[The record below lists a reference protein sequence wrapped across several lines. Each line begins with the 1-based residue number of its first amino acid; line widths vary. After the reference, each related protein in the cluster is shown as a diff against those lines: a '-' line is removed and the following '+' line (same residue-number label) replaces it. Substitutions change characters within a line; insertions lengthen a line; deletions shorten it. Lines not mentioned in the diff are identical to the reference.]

1 MHKFK
6 KTATMKN
13 ITTLIIGL
21 CFTITAYFQD
31 GEFKVYPNG
40 LIYSE
45 QTMGKLSQIVD
56 SLNLKFKTCNFNT
69 VFYSKSQAIGHIIKV
84 DKGSIKDAKKDME
97 NQISFDDFL
106 KKYPKATVQ
115 RNVLIL
121 KSKYK
126 NYKKQD
132 IVEIEHFDLKSD
144 YGFSIEYEDVSL
156 YQKDFSNKWIFK
168 HSKKTS
174 YSDESLSA
182 FYFPNN
188 FSSVPIPQKYS
199 QMIGYSDC
207 LIDTTTTKFKDNL
220 ESGWVELPENW
231 TALPENEKAKLL
243 DKMRSTRVVGGCS
256 MDSRPREH
264 AINIALLSAET
275 FNWEVFLKS
284 HLDIMNDRFERMS
297 DGSYAWGQ
305 RNTYIKE
312 LEELNI
318 NVPDLILGISF
329 RIENPALNH
338 YYGSIGRVGRALSE
352 TKNRNEIEQAMLSII
367 SDKELDTFNRLLF
380 YFLFKNYNHY
390 IKDETVKKDNNV
402 KLATATKT
410 LPDFV
415 SERLTGK

>member
-21 CFTITAYFQD
+21 CFIITAYSQD
-31 GEFKVYPNG
+31 REFKVYPNG

-45 QTMGKLSQIVD
+45 QTMGKLSHIVD

-69 VFYSKSQAIGHIIKV
+69 VFYSKSQAIGHIVKV
-84 DKGSIKDAKKDME
+84 DKGSIKEAKKDME
-97 NQISFDDFL
+97 NQISFVDFL

-115 RNVLIL
+115 RNVLII

-144 YGFSIEYEDVSL
+144 YGFSIESEDVSL
-156 YQKDFSNKWIFK
+156 YQKDFSNKWLFE

-275 FNWEVFLKS
+275 YNWEVFLKS
-284 HLDIMNDRFERMS
+284 HLDIMNDRFDRMS

-305 RNTYIKE
+305 RSTYIKE

-329 RIENPALNH
+329 RIENPASNH
-338 YYGSIGRVGRALSE
+338 YFGSIGRVGRALSE
-352 TKNRNEIEQAMLSII
+352 TKNRSEIEQAILSII
-367 SDKELDTFNRLLF
+367 SDKELDTYNRLLF

-390 IKDETVKKDNNV
+390 IKDETVKKENND

-415 SERLTGK
+415 SERLTEK

>member
-1 MHKFK
+1 MK
-6 KTATMKN
+6 K
-13 ITTLIIGL
+13 ITTLIIGMFFAISVY
-21 CFTITAYFQD
+21 CQD

-45 QTMGKLSQIVD
+45 QTMGKLSHIVD

-69 VFYSKSQAIGHIIKV
+69 VFYSKSQAIGHIVKV
-84 DKGSIKDAKKDME
+84 DKGKIKEAKKDME
-97 NQISFDDFL
+97 NQISLDDFL
-106 KKYPKATVQ
+106 KKYPKATIE
-115 RNVLIL
+115 RNVVII

-126 NYKKQD
+126 NYEQQD
-132 IVEIEHFDLKSD
+132 VVEFEEFDLKSD
-144 YGFSIEYEDVSL
+144 YGFSITSEDVSL
-156 YQKDFSNKWIFK
+156 FQKDFSNQWLLEY
-168 HSKKTS
+168 SKKTS

-182 FYFPNN
+182 LYFPTN
-188 FSSVPIPQKYS
+188 FSSVSIPQKYS

-220 ESGWVELPENW
+220 KDGWVDLPENW
-231 TALPENEKAKLL
+231 TALSDKKKTKLL
-243 DKMRSTRVVGGCS
+243 DEMRSTRVIGGCS

-275 FNWEVFLKS
+275 YNWEVFLKS
-284 HLDIMNDRFERMS
+284 HLDIMNDRFDRMS

-329 RIENPALNH
+329 RIENPASNH
-338 YYGSIGRVGRALSE
+338 YFGSIGRVGRALSE
-352 TKNRNEIEQAMLSII
+352 TKNRIEIEQAMLSII
-367 SDKELDTFNRLLF
+367 SDKKLDTYNRLLF

-390 IKDETVKKDNNV
+390 IKDETVKKENND
-402 KLATATKT
+402 KLAATLMT
-410 LPDFV
+410 LPDFI
-415 SERLTGK
+415 SERLTEK